1 MSPPVNYSRIIKL
14 LRFKQARINKNYNS
28 KPFEIEFNLTF
39 SPMVSTKRSY
49 ILKQKCTSKLL
60 VCLSIYVLVTTRYK
74 RVKPSNKRP
83 TQCSVAM
90 TLGLFPFVRATNLAE
105 LLSSRYFNISDVD

>member
-1 MSPPVNYSRIIKL
+1 MYD
-14 LRFKQARINKNYNS
+14 
-28 KPFEIEFNLTF
+28 
-39 SPMVSTKRSY
+39 
-49 ILKQKCTSKLL
+49 
-60 VCLSIYVLVTTRYK
+60 VLVTDRYK

>member
-1 MSPPVNYSRIIKL
+1 MKL
-14 LRFKQARINKNYNS
+14 LRFKQARINKYYKS

-39 SPMVSTKRSY
+39 SPMISTKRSY

-60 VCLSIYVLVTTRYK
+60 VCLSIYDVLVTARYK

-90 TLGLFPFVRATNLAE
+90 ILGLFPFVRATNLAE